1 MKQIFINLPVAD
13 VERSMNFYTQLG
25 FTINPEFTFEDQ
37 KCMVWSDHIYVML
50 MTQKMFLHYNRK
62 KIPDSKDY
70 MSASYTLPV
79 ESLDKVNEIMESG
92 IKAGGTESIPVID
105 EGFMQVRTIED
116 YDGHTW
122 GIIFLD
128 MEKFRNR

>member
-1 MKQIFINLPVAD
+1 MKQIFINLA
-13 VERSMNFYTQLG
+13 VEDIEKSMNFYSQLG
-25 FTINPEFTFEDQ
+25 FMINPEFTFEDQ

-50 MTQKMFLHYNRK
+50 MTQEMFTNYNRK
-62 KIPDSKDY
+62 KIPDSKDF

-92 IKAGGTESIPVID
+92 LKAGGTESVPMVD

-122 GIIFLD
+122 AIIFLD
-128 MEKFRNR
+128 MDKFRNK